1 MNVSA
6 RKLTVKLNDPA
17 LAALLVGAGFDN
29 PRKIRD
35 ASDKDLKAIPD
46 LGQAS
51 LEKVRERF
59 PKG

>member
-1 MNVSA
+1 MSKLA
-6 RKLTVKLNDPA
+6 ILLQDEELAAKLTE
-17 LAALLVGAGFDN
+17 AGFTN

-35 ASDKDLKAIPD
+35 ALDRELLAIPG

-51 LEKVRERF
+51 LAKVREKF

>member
-1 MNVSA
+1 MSKLAIKLKDVELA
-6 RKLTVKLNDPA
+6 AKLTE
-17 LAALLVGAGFDN
+17 AGFTN

-35 ASDKDLKAIPD
+35 ASDKDLRDIPG

-51 LEKVRERF
+51 LAKVRERF